1 MHVTWCGVHAEC
13 GVQTGEGEGREGGE
27 GQRKKVRK
35 EEGRDNFKFF
45 LLLGTQRVISL
56 FLCVRLLSMEDS
68 TGRQITRG

>member
-1 MHVTWCGVHAEC
+1 MWCTDWG
-13 GVQTGEGEGREGGE
+13 GGRKGRWRGTE
-27 GQRKKVRK
+27 KKVRK
-35 EEGRDNFKFF
+35 EEGGDNFKFF